1 MAVSL
6 SKYVPQHYSSN
17 RNEAAA
23 NENSSSNFLCKKKT
37 IFVESEKLQKGMR
50 IWVIIALMVCKVII
64 VTADG
69 RKVI

>member
-1 MAVSL
+1 VIVEKLSYLLKIALAVSL

-50 IWVIIALMVCKVII
+50 I
-64 VTADG
+64 
-69 RKVI
+69 